1 MSFDL
6 NTASIIKYAYNIF
19 ASADPILYLYIGAA
33 FGIFI
38 LAKLVN
44 MAKS

>member
-6 NTASIIKYAYNIF
+6 NVSTILKYAYNVF
-19 ASADPILYLYIGAA
+19 ASADPILYLYVGAA
-33 FGIFI
+33 FGVFI

-44 MAKS
+44 MAKG